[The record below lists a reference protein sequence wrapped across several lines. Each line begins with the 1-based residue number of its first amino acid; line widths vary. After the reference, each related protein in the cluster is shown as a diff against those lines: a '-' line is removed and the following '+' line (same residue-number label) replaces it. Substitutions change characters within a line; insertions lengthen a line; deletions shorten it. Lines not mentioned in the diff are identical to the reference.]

1 MTKKDDYQTIATN
14 ANAPSWQITARLWTI
29 RFELLGFEF
38 KKIVTVCCTKRTC
51 SSAQR
56 YFQRWIGSPSTF
68 YFQDDRRTAVT
79 KHLKF
84 GECLM
89 RCFIA
94 CNIPCGDCSSMYS
107 TSFPS
112 SPNRHRSITHRISS
126 SKAFL
131 IKMRGLLYTAVL
143 LIASS
148 LLPTQDAVYLR
159 SCPNRELEKQ
169 LGLGSAAAVIDEM
182 DSTCSQAEG
191 LAAAESSHVI
201 SKKDLASLP
210 STDGAHVIHASSH
223 GHAAIHDMK
232 GFSM

>member
-1 MTKKDDYQTIATN
+1 M
-14 ANAPSWQITARLWTI
+14 
-29 RFELLGFEF
+29 
-38 KKIVTVCCTKRTC
+38 VTV
-51 SSAQR
+51 AQCI
-56 YFQRWIGSPSTF
+56 Q
-68 YFQDDRRTAVT
+68 Q
-79 KHLKF
+79 
-84 GECLM
+84 
-89 RCFIA
+89 
-94 CNIPCGDCSSMYS
+94 
-107 TSFPS
+107 SFSS
-112 SPNRHRSITHRISS
+112 SPNKPRSITHRISS

-131 IKMRGLLYTAVL
+131 IKMRGLFYTAVL

-159 SCPNRELEKQ
+159 SCPNRDLEKK